1 MVDFISIK
9 RPSIQINDERESWK
23 GVAVIDG
30 VMIAHK
36 NGAADLDINDEN
48 HCAANLLG
56 QMGSCYNDL
65 VKLETNSIAVKS

>member
-9 RPSIQINDERESWK
+9 RSSIQINNERESWK

-36 NGAADLDINDEN
+36 NGAADLDINYIN
-48 HCAANLLG
+48 QCAANLLG